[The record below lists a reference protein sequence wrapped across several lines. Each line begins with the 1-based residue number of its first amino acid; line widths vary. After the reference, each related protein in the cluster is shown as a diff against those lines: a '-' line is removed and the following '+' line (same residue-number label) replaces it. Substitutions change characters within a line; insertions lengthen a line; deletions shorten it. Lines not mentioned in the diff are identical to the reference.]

1 MSLIDTYLD
10 EIQAR
15 IAKLHATRMEQ
26 ITQAADVCAE
36 CLMKK
41 GVVHIHDTGHMVSA
55 ELINRAGGIVAFT
68 RLNLSLNID
77 NTNKYRATQPNPN
90 GPQLGF
96 IPYALRA
103 SNVRPGDVIII
114 GSVSGRTAPQVEL
127 ALQAREMGIKTI
139 ALTAVAHS
147 SQLKSEHPSGKR
159 LFEATDLVL
168 DHPTEY
174 GDAMLTVPGVEH
186 PVIPSSGI
194 LGAVMLWSVAAG
206 IIERMTAA
214 GMPPTVYR
222 SVNLPGGTD
231 SVKAVEQQYVEKG
244 Y

>member
-1 MSLIDTYLD
+1 MSLTDTYLN

-15 IAKLHATRMEQ
+15 IAKLQASRMSQ
-26 ITQAADVCAE
+26 IDAAAEVCAK
-36 CLMKK
+36 CLMNK

-55 ELINRAGGIVAFT
+55 ELINRAGGLLAFS
-68 RLNLSLNID
+68 RLTLSMNID
-77 NTNKYRATQPNPN
+77 NPNKLRAAQPNPN

-96 IPYALRA
+96 FPYALRA
-103 SNVRPGDVIII
+103 SNVRAGDVIFI

-127 ALQAREMGIKTI
+127 ALQAREMGVTTI

-147 SQLKSEHPSGKR
+147 SKLTSEHPTGKR

-174 GDAMLTVPGVEH
+174 GDAMLTVPGLEY

-194 LGAVMLWSVAAG
+194 LGAVMLWSVVAG
-206 IIERMTAA
+206 ILERMLTA
-214 GMPPTVYR
+214 GMPPTVFR
-222 SVNLPGGTD
+222 SVNLPGGPD
-231 SVKAVEQQYVEKG
+231 MMKAVEQEYLEKG

>member
-1 MSLIDTYLD
+1 MTLIDTYLN

-15 IAKLHATRMEQ
+15 IAKLQATRMAQ
-26 ITQAADVCAE
+26 IEQAADVCAG
-36 CLMKK
+36 CLMNK

-55 ELINRAGGIVAFT
+55 ELVNRAGGFLAFS
-68 RLNLSLNID
+68 RLNLSMNID
-77 NTNKYRATQPNPN
+77 NPNRLRAAQPNPN

-96 IPYALRA
+96 MPYALRA

-127 ALQAREMGIKTI
+127 ALQAREMGVTTI

-147 SQLKSEHPSGKR
+147 SKLASEHPTGKR
-159 LFEATDLVL
+159 LFEVADLVL
-168 DHPTEY
+168 DHPTEF
-174 GDAMLTVPGVEH
+174 GDAMLTVPELEY

-194 LGAVMLWSVAAG
+194 LGAVMLWSVSAG
-206 IIERMTAA
+206 IIERMVAA
-214 GMPPTVYR
+214 GRPPTVFR
-222 SVNLPGGTD
+222 SVNLPGGADMMKT
-231 SVKAVEQQYVEKG
+231 VEQEYIEKG

>member
-1 MSLIDTYLD
+1 MTLTDTYLN
-10 EIQAR
+10 EVQSR
-15 IAKLHATRMEQ
+15 IAKMQATRMSQ
-26 ITQAADVCAE
+26 IDAAAELCANS
-36 CLMKK
+36 LMRK
-41 GVVHIHDTGHMVSA
+41 GVIHIHDTGHMVSA
-55 ELINRAGGIVAFT
+55 ELVNRAGGFLAFS
-68 RLNLSLNID
+68 RLNLMMNVD
-77 NTNKYRATQPNPN
+77 NPNKYRASQPNPN

-96 IPYALRA
+96 MPYALRA

-114 GSVSGRTAPQVEL
+114 GSVSGRTALQVEL
-127 ALQAREMGIKTI
+127 ALQAREMGIPTI

-147 SQLKSEHPSGKR
+147 SQLTSEHPSGKR

-174 GDAMLTVPGVEH
+174 GDAMFTVPGLEY

-206 IIERMTAA
+206 IIDRMVAA
-214 GMPPTVYR
+214 GMPPTVFR
-222 SVNLPGGTD
+222 SVNLPGGGD
-231 SVKAVEQQYVEKG
+231 MIKAVEQQYVEKG

>member
-1 MSLIDTYLD
+1 MTLIDTYLN

-15 IAKLHATRMEQ
+15 IAKLQATRMAQ
-26 ITQAADVCAE
+26 IEQAADVCARS
-36 CLMKK
+36 LMKK

-55 ELINRAGGIVAFT
+55 ELVNRAGGFLAFS
-68 RLNLSLNID
+68 RLNLSMNID
-77 NTNKYRATQPNPN
+77 NLNKYRAAQPNPN

-96 IPYALRA
+96 MPYALRA

-127 ALQAREMGIKTI
+127 ALQAREMGVTTI

-147 SQLKSEHPSGKR
+147 SQLTSEHPTGKR

-174 GDAMLTVPGVEH
+174 GDAMLTVPGLEY

-206 IIERMTAA
+206 IMERMLAA
-214 GMPPTVYR
+214 GMPPTVFR
-222 SVNLPGGTD
+222 SVNLPGGVD
-231 SVKAVEQQYVEKG
+231 SMKAVEQEYIEKG

>member
-1 MSLIDTYLD
+1 MTLIDTYLN
-10 EIQAR
+10 EILAR
-15 IAKLHATRMEQ
+15 IARLQATRMAQ
-26 ITQAADVCAE
+26 IEQAADACAK

-55 ELINRAGGIVAFT
+55 ELVNRAGGFLAFS
-68 RLNLSLNID
+68 RLNLSINID
-77 NTNKYRATQPNPN
+77 NPNKFRATQPNPN
-90 GPQLGF
+90 GPQLGYM
-96 IPYALRA
+96 PYALRA

-127 ALQAREMGIKTI
+127 ALQAREMGVTTI

-147 SQLKSEHPSGKR
+147 SQLTSEHPTGKR
-159 LFEATDLVL
+159 LFEATDLLL

-174 GDAMLTVPGVEH
+174 GDAMLAAPGLEY
-186 PVIPSSGI
+186 PVIPSSGV

-206 IIERMTAA
+206 IMERMLAA
-214 GMPPTVYR
+214 GMPPTVFR
-222 SVNLPGGTD
+222 SVNLPGGAD
-231 SVKAVEQQYVEKG
+231 MMKAVEQEYIEKG

>member
-1 MSLIDTYLD
+1 MSLIDTYLN

-15 IAKLHATRMEQ
+15 IARLQATRMSQ
-26 ITQAADVCAE
+26 IEQAADVCAKT
-36 CLMKK
+36 LMNK
-41 GVVHIHDTGHMVSA
+41 GVIHVHDTGHMVSA
-55 ELINRAGGIVAFT
+55 ELINRAGGLVALS
-68 RLNLSLNID
+68 RLNVSLNID
-77 NTNKYRATQPNPN
+77 NTNKYRAAQPNPN

-96 IPYALRA
+96 IPFALRA

-127 ALQAREMGIKTI
+127 ALQAREMGVTTI

-174 GDAMLTVPGVEH
+174 GDAMLDVPGVDH
-186 PVIPSSGI
+186 KALPSSGI
-194 LGAVMLWSVAAG
+194 LAAVMLWSVVAG
-206 IIERMTAA
+206 ILDRMCAA

-231 SVKAVEQQYVEKG
+231 SVKSVEQQYADRG

>member
-1 MSLIDTYLD
+1 MTLTNTYLD

-15 IAKLHATRMEQ
+15 IAKMQATRMGQ
-26 ITQAADVCAE
+26 IDAAAELCANS
-36 CLMKK
+36 LMKK
-41 GVVHIHDTGHMVSA
+41 GVIHIHDTGHMVSA
-55 ELINRAGGIVAFT
+55 ELVNRAGGFLAFS
-68 RLNLSLNID
+68 RLNLTMNID
-77 NTNKYRATQPNPN
+77 NLNKLRASQPNPN

-96 IPYALRA
+96 LPYALRA

-127 ALQAREMGIKTI
+127 ALQAREMGIPTI

-147 SQLKSEHPSGKR
+147 SKLTSEHPSGKR

-174 GDAMLTVPGVEH
+174 GDAMFDVPGLAY

-194 LGAVMLWSVAAG
+194 LGAVMLWSVVAG
-206 IIERMTAA
+206 IIDRMVAA
-214 GMPPTVYR
+214 GMPPTVFR
-222 SVNLPGGTD
+222 SVNLPGGGD
-231 SVKAVEQQYVEKG
+231 MIKAVEQEYVEKG

>member
-1 MSLIDTYLD
+1 MTLINTYLD
-10 EIQAR
+10 EIKAR
-15 IAKLHATRMEQ
+15 IAKLQSTRMPQ
-26 ITQAADVCAE
+26 IDAAADVCAK
-36 CLMKK
+36 CLMAK

-55 ELINRAGGIVAFT
+55 ELVNRAGGFLAFS
-68 RLNLSLNID
+68 RLNLTMTID
-77 NTNKYRATQPNPN
+77 NPNKLRAAQPNPN

-96 IPYALRA
+96 LPYALRA

-127 ALQAREMGIKTI
+127 AIQAREMGVATI
-139 ALTAVAHS
+139 ALTAIAHS
-147 SQLKSEHPSGKR
+147 SRLTSEHPSGKR

-174 GDAMLTVPGVEH
+174 GDAMFNVPGLEY

-206 IIERMTAA
+206 IIDRMAAA
-214 GMPPTVYR
+214 GKPPTMFR
-222 SVNLPGGTD
+222 SVNLPGGGD
-231 SVKAVEQQYVEKG
+231 MMKAVEQEYIEKG